1 MRPAEKAL
9 LMLTCALGQHITPLS
24 AIEYRELAKRIRAC
38 QRFSDD
44 ADVTAAFLREL
55 GYGEQEADRILTLLE
70 REDVLAHYLDS
81 PGLSAVTRISAEF
94 PQRLRKL
101 GKQCPHVLFCKGDS
115 ALLSTRCVA
124 LVGSRRLPERNRRFA
139 ERIGALAAKQ
149 GLTLVSGGAVGADS
163 AAQNACLTAGGRV
176 ICFVPDALDR
186 YPVRKNVL
194 FCSVEGRE
202 FAFSSARALY
212 RNHLIHCLGE
222 KTFVA
227 CCPSPH
233 GGTWSGT
240 SHNLQHRLSD
250 VYILDDDSEGVRI
263 LTSMGAHCVCDD
275 IESIEDL
282 LPTQL
287 SIFD

>member
-1 MRPAEKAL
+1 MRAAEKGL
-9 LMLTCALGQHITPLS
+9 LMLTCALGQAVAPLS
-24 AIEYRELAKRIRAC
+24 IMEYRELEKRIT
-38 QRFSDD
+38 SLPTPTKN
-44 ADVTAAFLREL
+44 VELTENFLHEL
-55 GYGEQEADRILTLLE
+55 GYKYVEAERIVTLLD
-70 REDVLAHYLDS
+70 REDALERYLNC

-101 GKQCPHVLFCKGDS
+101 GNECPSALFCKGDTS
-115 ALLSTRCVA
+115 LFSTRCIA
-124 LVGSRRLPERNRRFA
+124 LVGSRRLAARNRRFA
-139 ERIGALAAKQ
+139 EHIGTLAARE
-149 GLTLVSGGAVGADS
+149 GFTLVSGGAVGADS
-163 AAQNACLTAGGRV
+163 AAQNACLAAGGRV
-176 ICFVPDALDR
+176 ICFIPDALDR
-186 YPVRKNVL
+186 YASRENVL
-194 FCSVEGRE
+194 FCSADGRE

-227 CCPSPH
+227 SCPFPR

-240 SHNLQHRLSD
+240 GHNLQHRLSE

-263 LTSMGAHCVCDD
+263 LTSMGAHCVYDD